1 MSSFPLHAE
10 RGAGDSFAKKGLA
23 KCRNVKY
30 NIEKSNGQSIG
41 CDNFFE
47 GDCYEQYRGLD

>member
-30 NIEKSNGQSIG
+30 NIERSNSQSVLAMKM
-41 CDNFFE
+41 FE
-47 GDCYEQYRGLD
+47 GD